1 LGYEFDTPT
10 SNILNEEERKTTN
23 DDFICYFRR
32 FPKLYFGGRT
42 GQSPLF
48 LDGQQVKK
56 LHREFPTRKTKV
68 KKTKVKKTKV
78 KRIKHFVQCSVFM
91 TQLGLKHGLEHSFEQ
106 TALLSVAT
114 EASSTASSMASST
127 ASSERLDKAWPQ
139 RLQARPR
146 AWPCARLRAWP

>member
-78 KRIKHFVQCSVFM
+78 KKTKVKRIKHFVQCSVF
-91 TQLGLKHGLEHSFEQ
+91 
-106 TALLSVAT
+106 
-114 EASSTASSMASST
+114 
-127 ASSERLDKAWPQ
+127 SELNFGGSLHFFCTIGNIGKIVSHWFKN
-139 RLQARPR
+139 PR
-146 AWPCARLRAWP
+146 H